1 MKIIILTFIL
11 LALIFVL
18 ICVTVRVL
26 TFEKYLKIMDE
37 KSKREENLND
47 Y

>member
-18 ICVTVRVL
+18 ICVTVSAKTL
-26 TFEKYLKIMDE
+26 EKYLKIMDE

>member
-1 MKIIILTFIL
+1 MKILILTFIL
-11 LALIFVL
+11 LALIFAL

-26 TFEKYLKIMDE
+26 TLENYLKIMDE
-37 KSKREENLND
+37 KLKREENLND

>member
-1 MKIIILTFIL
+1 MKILILTFIL
-11 LALIFVL
+11 LALIFAL

-37 KSKREENLND
+37 KLKREENLND